1 MVFIQKPFSFKR
13 EKYKSLIF
21 QAKFVYTSS
30 MEDFLKK
37 CFPDQIV
44 QKEKLGGD
52 GGHRDYFRLKVRDSF
67 YILMSSGKKD
77 PSLKDF
83 IQIQGMLSKVDL
95 PVPRLFHQ
103 NLKEGFLILEDLGNV
118 TLESVLKTDREGALA
133 LYQTALRD
141 LVQMQ
146 FRISLSLSFPRFGK
160 HFFMAE
166 TDLALERLEKLA
178 RDCGGQEPSKNR
190 LVRFKKEMEEVCEQ
204 LDRLTFVYCHRDF
217 HSRNLMIKN
226 RHPRWI
232 DFQDAGQGPYC
243 YDLCS
248 LLYDSYVS
256 FEDQE
261 KEDMIAFY
269 FQILPDRMKQT
280 VGDLKS
286 VHFFTR
292 LQFLQRGFKAC
303 GCFAGFYNDSRRT
316 THLPYIYP
324 TLKELERESVKFH
337 SENIISGDLT
347 EYIQS
352 LQERLDLSNL
362 RDYSE
367 KNF

>member
-1 MVFIQKPFSFKR
+1 MK
-13 EKYKSLIF
+13 
-21 QAKFVYTSS
+21 
-30 MEDFLKK
+30 DFLKK
-37 CFPDQIV
+37 CFPGKNIQS
-44 QKEKLGGD
+44 EKLAGD
-52 GGHRDYFRLKVRDSF
+52 GGHRDYFRLKAGDSF
-67 YILMSSGKKD
+67 YIFMSSGKED

-83 IQIQGMLSKVDL
+83 IQIQEILKKANL

-103 NLKEGFLILEDLGNV
+103 DLEKGFLILEDLGDV
-118 TLESVLKTDREGALA
+118 TLESVLKTDRKGALA

-146 FRISLSLSFPRFGK
+146 FRVSLSPSFPRFGK
-160 HFFMAE
+160 EFFMAE
-166 TDLALERLEKLA
+166 TDLAVERLEKLTQNCA
-178 RDCGGQEPSKNR
+178 GQEPSKSK
-190 LVRFKKEMEEVCEQ
+190 LVHFKKEMEKICEQ
-204 LDRLTFVYCHRDF
+204 LDELVFVYCHRDF

-256 FEDQE
+256 FKDQE
-261 KEDMIAFY
+261 KEDMMKFY
-269 FQILPDRMKQT
+269 FQILPDSIKQA
-280 VGDLKS
+280 VGGIKS
-286 VHFFTR
+286 IHFFTR

-316 THLPYIYP
+316 THLPCIHP
-324 TLKELERESVKFH
+324 TLKKLKRESLKFQ
-337 SENIISGDLT
+337 SENIVGEGLT

-352 LQERLDLSNL
+352 LQEKLDLSNL
-362 RDYSE
+362 KDYSE
-367 KNF
+367 KNL